1 LEYDEDTGCSVLIYT
16 LRKKKSFGGVYKNLD
31 EANKE
36 VCSLKIKYLSLE
48 DRQNIRVLRHA
59 SDDTLKL
66 NILESIMR
74 RPFYTL
80 QALWEYRRWFLELTE
95 EQMAERPLLKQGLA
109 QIMMMQ
115 GDLKRAREMIDWMK
129 PDGPYQL
136 NARLMMPGITHEV
149 MHDIACKLA
158 QNRWLADNYIITAG
172 RPSILNGAWDMTP
185 YTEDLLEDSAE
196 MKDTLHILF
205 PKQDKV
211 IFELAQA
218 EALYWRNDCYKAL
231 VMVVGSLP
239 YLKESRDIR
248 LLFVALTLELY
259 ILVINGQ
266 AVSVEDMTRNL
277 RQQLKS
283 SELEAYLPN
292 IDAMEAWSAMYTG
305 DYAHITKWMRN
316 AAPDEFGKFCM
327 LDLFRYMV
335 KMRAYI
341 IQGKY
346 LAVTSLCQR
355 LLPLLEQGRRYM
367 DTCELHILWAISEHA
382 DGREAAALEHL
393 EKALELSRT
402 YRYDRL
408 FADEG
413 QRLYKLLKLYR
424 KKHGGAGNDFYL
436 EQLISMAEKTAA
448 LHPRYLKS
456 QLPKQPALTE
466 TEMRVLRLLADY
478 RTNAEIAE
486 ITGTAEETV
495 KKHCKHILEK
505 LEVAN
510 RHQAVDR
517 AVEMGVLEPKRG
529 YVNSG

>member
-1 LEYDEDTGCSVLIYT
+1 M
-16 LRKKKSFGGVYKNLD
+16 
-31 EANKE
+31 
-36 VCSLKIKYLSLE
+36 KIKYLSLE

-59 SDDTLKL
+59 SDDVLKL
-66 NILESIMR
+66 NILESILR

-80 QALWEYRRWFLELTE
+80 QALWEYRKWFLELTE
-95 EQMAERPLLKQGLA
+95 EQMTERPLLKQGLA
-109 QIMMMQ
+109 QILIMQ
-115 GDLKRAREMIDWMK
+115 GDLTRAQEIIDRMK
-129 PDGPYQL
+129 EDGPYLL
-136 NARLMMPGITHEV
+136 NTKLLMPGITHDT
-149 MHDIACKLA
+149 MHDIAQKLA

-172 RPSILNGAWDMTP
+172 RPSILNGLWDMTP
-185 YTEDLLEDSAE
+185 YAEDLLEDSAE
-196 MKDTLHILF
+196 LKDTLHILF
-205 PKQDKV
+205 PKQEKV
-211 IFELAQA
+211 IYELAQA

-231 VMVVGSLP
+231 VMVVGNLP

-248 LLFVALTLELY
+248 LLFVTLTLELY

-266 AVSVEDMTRNL
+266 AISVEDMTRNL

-305 DYAHITKWMRN
+305 DYAHVTKWMRS
-316 AAPDEFGKFCM
+316 ASPDEFSKFCM

-346 LAVTSLCQR
+346 LAVTALCQR

-367 DTCELHILWAISEHA
+367 DACELHIIWAMSEHA
-382 DGREAAALEHL
+382 DGREAEALEHIG
-393 EKALELSRT
+393 KSLELSRT
-402 YRYDRL
+402 YRYDRI

-413 QRLYKLLKLYR
+413 QRVVKLLKLYR
-424 KKHGGAGNDFYL
+424 KKHGGPGTDFYL
-436 EQLISMAEKTAA
+436 EQLIAMSEKTAA
-448 LHPRYLKS
+448 LHPRYLKR

-466 TEMRVLRLLADY
+466 TEMRVLRLLSDY

-505 LEVAN
+505 LEVSN

-517 AVEMGVLEPKRG
+517 AVELGLLEPKTKII
-529 YVNSG
+529 YADYLQN

>member
-1 LEYDEDTGCSVLIYT
+1 M
-16 LRKKKSFGGVYKNLD
+16 
-31 EANKE
+31 
-36 VCSLKIKYLSLE
+36 KIKYLSLE

-59 SDDTLKL
+59 SDEMLKL

-74 RPFYTL
+74 RPACTL
-80 QALWEYRRWFLELTE
+80 QALWEYRKWFLELTE

-109 QIMMMQ
+109 HIMMMS
-115 GDLKRAREMIDWMK
+115 GDLKEAQKLIDWMQ
-129 PDGPYQL
+129 PDGQCQL
-136 NARLMMPGITHEV
+136 NTRLMMPGITHEG
-149 MHDIACKLA
+149 MHEIAGKL
-158 QNRWLADNYIITAG
+158 QGNGWLADNYVITAG
-172 RPSILNGAWDMTP
+172 RPSILNGAWDMTA
-185 YTEDLLEDSAE
+185 YMDRILEHDPA
-196 MKDTLHILF
+196 MKETLQILY
-205 PKQDKV
+205 PQQADV

-218 EALYWRNDCYKAL
+218 EAMYWRNDCYKAL
-231 VMVVGSLP
+231 MQVVGKLP
-239 YLKESRDIR
+239 NLRESKDIR
-248 LLFVALTLELY
+248 LLFVALTLEIY

-266 AVSVEDMTRNL
+266 AVSVDDMMSNL

-292 IDAMEAWSAMYTG
+292 IDAMEAWASMYTG
-305 DYAHITKWMRN
+305 DYTRVTKWLRN

-367 DTCELHILWAISEHA
+367 DTCELHIIWAMSEHA
-382 DGREAAALEHL
+382 DGREMSALDHL
-393 EKALELSRT
+393 GKALEISRK

-408 FADEG
+408 FADDG
-413 QRLYKLLKLYR
+413 QRIYKLLKLYR
-424 KKHGGAGNDFYL
+424 KQHGSPGEDFYL
-436 EQLISMAEKTAA
+436 EQLISMSEKTAS
-448 LHPRYLKS
+448 LYPRYLKS
-456 QLPKQPALTE
+456 QLPNQPALTE
-466 TEMRVLRLLADY
+466 TEMKVLRLLADY

-486 ITGTAEETV
+486 ITGMAEETA

-517 AVEMGVLEPKRG
+517 AVEMGVLEPKTKIV
-529 YVNSG
+529 YAE